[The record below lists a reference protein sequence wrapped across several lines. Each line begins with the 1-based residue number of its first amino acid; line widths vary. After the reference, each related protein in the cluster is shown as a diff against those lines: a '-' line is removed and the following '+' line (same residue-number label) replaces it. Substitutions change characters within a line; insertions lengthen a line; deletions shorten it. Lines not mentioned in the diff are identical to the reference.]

1 MKPKFYFLVILG
13 FFIFSCKTI
22 KNINHF
28 QCNGLSE
35 QGYISLTVE
44 NKNHY
49 TLDQIYMSALEQIL
63 TKGFSSQN
71 CQSQYSIIPAT
82 DIVKYNKIR
91 KQFYSNNGDWKT
103 FIMPNSDYQKNEN
116 ITLVNFKIN
125 KSALQVYMQN
135 KGIIKPL
142 NSIF

>member
-1 MKPKFYFLVILG
+1 MKIKVNCGIIAFFL
-13 FFIFSCKTI
+13 IFSCKTV

-28 QCNGLSE
+28 ECKGLSE
-35 QGYISLTVE
+35 QGFILVSIE
-44 NKNHY
+44 NKNQY
-49 TLDQIYMSALEQIL
+49 SLDDIYKSALDQIL

-82 DIVKYNKIR
+82 DIVKFNKIR
-91 KQFYSNNGDWKT
+91 KKFYSNNGDWKT

-116 ITLVNFKIN
+116 VTLVNFKIN
-125 KSALQVYMQN
+125 KSALQIYMQN

>member
-1 MKPKFYFLVILG
+1 MKQKFYSSAILCL
-13 FFIFSCKTI
+13 FIFSCKTV

-28 QCNGLSE
+28 ECKGLSE
-35 QGYISLTVE
+35 QGFVELSIE
-44 NKNHY
+44 NKNQY
-49 TLDQIYMSALEQIL
+49 SLDDIYKSALDQVLI
-63 TKGFSSQN
+63 KGFASQN
-71 CQSQYSIIPAT
+71 CQSQYSIIPPT
-82 DIVKYNKIR
+82 DIVKFNKIR

-125 KSALQVYMQN
+125 KSALQIYMQN
-135 KGIIKPL
+135 KGVIKPL

>member
-1 MKPKFYFLVILG
+1 MKPKFYFLAILCL
-13 FFIFSCKTI
+13 FIFSCKTV

-28 QCNGLSE
+28 LCNGLSE
-35 QGYISLTVE
+35 QGFISLTIE
-44 NKNHY
+44 NKNQY
-49 TLDQIYMSALEQIL
+49 SLDDIYKSALDQIL

-82 DIVKYNKIR
+82 DIVKFNKIR

-103 FIMPNSDYQKNEN
+103 FIN
-116 ITLVNFKIN
+116 LKIK
-125 KSALQVYMQN
+125 KSALQIYMQN
-135 KGIIKPL
+135 KGVIKPL

>member
-1 MKPKFYFLVILG
+1 MKTKLTYVIISIFL
-13 FFIFSCKTI
+13 FFSCKTV

-28 QCNGLSE
+28 ECKGLSE
-35 QGYISLTVE
+35 QGFVLVSVE
-44 NKNHY
+44 NKNQY
-49 TLDQIYMSALEQIL
+49 SLDDIYKSALDQIL

-82 DIVKYNKIR
+82 DIVKFNKIR

-116 ITLVNFKIN
+116 VTLVNFKIN
-125 KSALQVYMQN
+125 KSALQIYMQN
-135 KGIIKPL
+135 KGVIKPL

>member
-1 MKPKFYFLVILG
+1 MKPKFYFLVVLG

-35 QGYISLTVE
+35 QGYILLTVE
-44 NKNHY
+44 NKNQY
-49 TLDQIYMSALEQIL
+49 TLDQIYMSAIEQVL

-71 CQSQYSIIPAT
+71 CQSQYAIIPVS
-82 DIVKYNKIR
+82 DIDKFNKI
-91 KQFYSNNGDWKT
+91 KKKFYANNGDWKT
-103 FIMPNSDYQKNEN
+103 FITPISDYAKNEN
-116 ITLVNFKIN
+116 HQNVSFKIN
-125 KSALQVYMQN
+125 KSALQSYLEN
-135 KGIIKPL
+135 KGILKPL